1 MKALLIMSL
10 FATLGW
16 GQVHEQTEKVR
27 PKFKKKTITVGTKTV
42 TVEIAD
48 NDEKRAYGLMFVKKM
63 AKDTGMLFVFD
74 QPEMQSF
81 WMKNTLI
88 PLAIGYF
95 DQDKKLVDV
104 LEMEPASMLEKHLK
118 TYPST
123 APAKYALEMNK
134 GWYKENKI
142 KEGAVLK
149 ISK

>member
-1 MKALLIMSL
+1 MKTLLAMIL
-10 FATLGW
+10 ATTCW
-16 GQVHEQTEKVR
+16 AQYPEQSEKSR
-27 PKFKKKTITVGTKTV
+27 PKFKKKSITVGKRTL

-63 AKDTGMLFVFD
+63 SKDAGMLFVFD

-95 DQDKKLVDV
+95 DRENKLIDI
-104 LEMEPASMLEKHLK
+104 LEMEPASMLEKNLK
-118 TYPST
+118 TYLST
-123 APAKYALEMNK
+123 APAKFALEMNK
-134 GWYKENKI
+134 GWFKENKI